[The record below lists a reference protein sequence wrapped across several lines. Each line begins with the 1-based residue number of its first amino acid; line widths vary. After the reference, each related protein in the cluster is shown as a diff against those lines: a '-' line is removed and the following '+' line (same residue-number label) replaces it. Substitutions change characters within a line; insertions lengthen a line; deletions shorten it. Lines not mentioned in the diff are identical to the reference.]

1 VAHRPT
7 RMTPSISRSRR
18 VAALLVCTG
27 LVLTGCSR
35 STGSASSG
43 GGRAAVAPQQPEKP
57 LQPENQNQAAAPPGA
72 ADAVPAPTQIA
83 GAGGT
88 AQVPPQLPAIQRSIV
103 YNGSITVR
111 VDNVN
116 AAADRLVGL
125 AAGAGGFVGGDQR
138 TINADQS
145 TATVTL
151 RIPADRF
158 SKTLEDISHVGT
170 EESRQV
176 STQDVTGNVVDLA
189 ARIQAQQASV
199 DRVRALLAKAQTI
212 GEVTSVESELSRRE
226 ADLESLQGQKRS
238 LDDLTALS
246 TIAVTLLGK
255 AAAKPAPPQ
264 AAQGG
269 FLAGLKS
276 GWKAFTASIKVILT
290 VLGALLPF
298 AVVLGVPVWLVLW
311 WLRRRRTT
319 TGGAA
324 QLSSVTATPKAGS
337 EG

>member
-1 VAHRPT
+1 MR
-7 RMTPSISRSRR
+7 
-18 VAALLVCTG
+18 L
-27 LVLTGCSR
+27 
-35 STGSASSG
+35 
-43 GGRAAVAPQQPEKP
+43 
-57 LQPENQNQAAAPPGA
+57 
-72 ADAVPAPTQIA
+72 
-83 GAGGT
+83 
-88 AQVPPQLPAIQRSIV
+88 AIVWS
-103 YNGSITVR
+103 
-111 VDNVN
+111 
-116 AAADRLVGL
+116 
-125 AAGAGGFVGGDQR
+125 
-138 TINADQS
+138 
-145 TATVTL
+145 
-151 RIPADRF
+151 IPADKF
-158 SKTLEDISHVGT
+158 SKTLEDVSHVGT

-176 STQDVTGNVVDLA
+176 STQDVTANVVDLA

-324 QLSSVTATPKAGS
+324 QLSSVTAAPKAGS

>member
-1 VAHRPT
+1 MQR
-7 RMTPSISRSRR
+7 
-18 VAALLVCTG
+18 AL
-27 LVLTGCSR
+27 
-35 STGSASSG
+35 AK
-43 GGRAAVAPQQPEKP
+43 QPD
-57 LQPENQNQAAAPPGA
+57 G
-72 ADAVPAPTQIA
+72 
-83 GAGGT
+83 
-88 AQVPPQLPAIQRSIV
+88 
-103 YNGSITVR
+103 
-111 VDNVN
+111 
-116 AAADRLVGL
+116 
-125 AAGAGGFVGGDQR
+125 
-138 TINADQS
+138 
-145 TATVTL
+145 
-151 RIPADRF
+151 RF
-158 SKTLEDISHVGT
+158 STVLKL
-170 EESRQV
+170 
-176 STQDVTGNVVDLA
+176 
-189 ARIQAQQASV
+189 
-199 DRVRALLAKAQTI
+199 
-212 GEVTSVESELSRRE
+212 
-226 ADLESLQGQKRS
+226 LESLKGQQRS